1 MKTELPFFPIT
12 SLFPP
17 RTDNPEAYY
26 KPIGGFEYGLNMHA
40 AHNVY
45 TLVIAFGDMAQLRQ
59 QNYQI

>member
-12 SLFPP
+12 PLFPP

-45 TLVIAFGDMAQLRQ
+45 TLVIAFGDMA
-59 QNYQI
+59 